1 MWALAAAL
9 AAAFFMLAGV
19 AQAAPRTRANFGFDP
34 AAPNPGDLVTFTSTS
49 QAADGTTIVDY
60 RWDLDGNGS
69 FETDTGSS
77 PTATYT
83 YPAAATVRVRL
94 QVTDDAGG
102 RDGVNHWVTIGGGT
116 DHGEGTA
123 QAALRE
129 LWEESGIKAS
139 VGELIGP
146 VWHRTTEFSF
156 AGMRFWQEEDYYV
169 LRVGEVQV
177 TLANLDPLERDTITG
192 YRWWSR
198 EELAATTESFFPA
211 ELPELMRLADDAS

>member
-1 MWALAAAL
+1 
-9 AAAFFMLAGV
+9 MLMQSQEPTPRQAGRV
-19 AQAAPRTRANFGFDP
+19 LVIDPAGRVLLLQGFDP
-34 AAPNPGDLVTFTSTS
+34 ARPGTL
-49 QAADGTTIVDY
+49 
-60 RWDLDGNGS
+60 
-69 FETDTGSS
+69 
-77 PTATYT
+77 
-83 YPAAATVRVRL
+83 
-94 QVTDDAGG
+94 
-102 RDGVNHWVTIGGGT
+102 HWVTIGGGT

-129 LWEESGIKAS
+129 LWEESGIKAGA
-139 VGELIGP
+139 GELIGP

-192 YRWWSR
+192 YGWWSR
-198 EELAATTESFFPA
+198 DELAATTESFFPA

>member
-1 MWALAAAL
+1 
-9 AAAFFMLAGV
+9 MLMQSQEPTPRQAGRV
-19 AQAAPRTRANFGFDP
+19 LVIDPAGRVLLLQGFDP
-34 AAPNPGDLVTFTSTS
+34 ARPGSL
-49 QAADGTTIVDY
+49 
-60 RWDLDGNGS
+60 
-69 FETDTGSS
+69 
-77 PTATYT
+77 
-83 YPAAATVRVRL
+83 
-94 QVTDDAGG
+94 
-102 RDGVNHWVTIGGGT
+102 HWVTIGGGT

-139 VGELIGP
+139 AGELIGP

-177 TLANLDPLERDTITG
+177 TLANLDPFERDTITG

>member
-1 MWALAAAL
+1 
-9 AAAFFMLAGV
+9 MLMQSQEPTPRQAGRV
-19 AQAAPRTRANFGFDP
+19 LVIDPAGRVLLLQGFDP
-34 AAPNPGDLVTFTSTS
+34 ARPGTL
-49 QAADGTTIVDY
+49 
-60 RWDLDGNGS
+60 
-69 FETDTGSS
+69 
-77 PTATYT
+77 
-83 YPAAATVRVRL
+83 
-94 QVTDDAGG
+94 
-102 RDGVNHWVTIGGGT
+102 HWVTIGGGT

-139 VGELIGP
+139 AGELIGP

-192 YRWWSR
+192 YRWLSR

-211 ELPELMRLADDAS
+211 E